1 MKRYYA
7 IQQLDRVADIYIFG
21 DIVPLEFFEGDIS
34 AAGIVGEIK
43 DLAVDE
49 IRVHI
54 DSYGG
59 AVSEGWAI
67 YNALRQHPARVVTYG
82 DGFVASAALYP
93 FLAGEERVASN
104 LSAYFFHRVSIRA
117 EGYSDELR
125 AAADEAD
132 MMTDIGISA
141 FAERTNMDE
150 AEVRRLMDGETWL
163 TPTEAL
169 ERGLATSITADAALP
184 IAQAAK
190 KSIMQRVFFAPAAE
204 ADRRAEPEERE
215 HKPET
220 AEWENEAAPE
230 QAEPTLKDIIKSLA

>member
-1 MKRYYA
+1 MKKYYA
-7 IQQLDRVADIYIFG
+7 IQQAGRAADLYIFG
-21 DIVPLEFFEGDIS
+21 DIVPFEVFDGDVS
-34 AAGIVGEIK
+34 AAGIVDEIK
-43 DLAVDE
+43 DLVVDE

-104 LSAYFFHRVSIRA
+104 LSAYFFHRVSIRV

-141 FAERTNMDE
+141 FVERTNMDE

-163 TPTEAL
+163 TPAQAL
-169 ERGLATSITADAALP
+169 EYGLATSIHKDDGLP
-184 IAQAAK
+184 VAQDAK
-190 KSIMQRVFFAPAAE
+190 KSIMQRLLRAESEEKAPAVALPK
-204 ADRRAEPEERE
+204 D
-215 HKPET
+215 K
-220 AEWENEAAPE
+220 AP
-230 QAEPTLKDIIKSLA
+230 AGVTLKEFLKR

>member
-21 DIVPLEFFEGDIS
+21 DIVPFEFFDGDVS
-34 AAGIVGEIK
+34 AAGIVDEIK
-43 DLAVDE
+43 DLVVDE

-141 FAERTNMDE
+141 FVERTNMDE

-163 TPTEAL
+163 TPAQAL
-169 ERGLATSITADAALP
+169 EYGLATSIHKDDGLP
-184 IAQAAK
+184 VAQDAK
-190 KSIMQRVFFAPAAE
+190 KSIMQRLLQAKAEPKAPAVAL
-204 ADRRAEPEERE
+204 PED
-215 HKPET
+215 K
-220 AEWENEAAPE
+220 AP
-230 QAEPTLKDIIKSLA
+230 AGIILKEFLKR

>member
-21 DIVPLEFFEGDIS
+21 DIVPFEFFDGDVS
-34 AAGIVGEIK
+34 AAGIVDEIK
-43 DLAVDE
+43 DLVVDE

-141 FAERTNMDE
+141 FVERTNMDE

-190 KSIMQRVFFAPAAE
+190 KAIMQRVFFEPAAVAATH
-204 ADRRAEPEERE
+204 ADPAGQE
-215 HKPET
+215 HKAET
-220 AEWENEAAPE
+220 AERENEAAPE
-230 QAEPTLKDIIKSLA
+230 QAEPTLKDIIKCLA

>member
-43 DLAVDE
+43 DLVVDE

-93 FLAGEERVASN
+93 YLAGEERVASN

-141 FAERTNMDE
+141 FVERTNMDE

-190 KSIMQRVFFAPAAE
+190 KAIMQRVFFAPVDE
-204 ADRRAEPEERE
+204 ADRRAEPEEQE

-220 AEWENEAAPE
+220 AEREKEAAPE
-230 QAEPTLKDIIKSLA
+230 QAEPTLKDIIKCLA

>member
-21 DIVPLEFFEGDIS
+21 DIVPFEFFDGDVS
-34 AAGIVGEIK
+34 AAGIVDEIK
-43 DLAVDE
+43 DLVVDE

-141 FAERTNMDE
+141 FVERTNMDE

-163 TPTEAL
+163 TPAQAL
-169 ERGLATSITADAALP
+169 EYGLATSIHKDEGLP
-184 IAQAAK
+184 VAQDAK
-190 KSIMQRVFFAPAAE
+190 KSIMQRLLQAEAEAKPPAVALPKNKAPAGV
-204 ADRRAEPEERE
+204 
-215 HKPET
+215 
-220 AEWENEAAPE
+220 
-230 QAEPTLKDIIKSLA
+230 TLKEFFKR

>member
-21 DIVPLEFFEGDIS
+21 DIVPFEFFDGDVS
-34 AAGIVGEIK
+34 AAGIVDEIK
-43 DLAVDE
+43 DLVVDE

-141 FAERTNMDE
+141 FVERTNMDE

-163 TPTEAL
+163 TPAQAL
-169 ERGLATSITADAALP
+169 EYGLATSIHKDDGLP
-184 IAQAAK
+184 VAQDAK
-190 KSIMQRVFFAPAAE
+190 KSIMQRLLQAKAEPKAPAVAL
-204 ADRRAEPEERE
+204 PED
-215 HKPET
+215 K
-220 AEWENEAAPE
+220 AP
-230 QAEPTLKDIIKSLA
+230 AGVTLKEFLKR

>member
-21 DIVPLEFFEGDIS
+21 DIVPFEFFESDVS

-132 MMTDIGISA
+132 MMTDIGIGA
-141 FAERTNMDE
+141 FVERTNMDE

-190 KSIMQRVFFAPAAE
+190 KAIMQRVFFAPAAE
-204 ADRRAEPEERE
+204 AARRAEPEERE

-220 AEWENEAAPE
+220 AERENEAAPE

>member
-21 DIVPLEFFEGDIS
+21 DIVPFKFFDGDVS
-34 AAGIVGEIK
+34 AAGIVGEIE
-43 DLAVDE
+43 DLVVDE

-141 FAERTNMDE
+141 FVERTNMDE

-163 TPTEAL
+163 TPAQAL
-169 ERGLATSITADAALP
+169 EYGLATSIHKDDGLP
-184 IAQAAK
+184 VAQDAK
-190 KSIMQRVFFAPAAE
+190 KSIMQRLLQAKAEPKAPAVAL
-204 ADRRAEPEERE
+204 PED
-215 HKPET
+215 K
-220 AEWENEAAPE
+220 AP
-230 QAEPTLKDIIKSLA
+230 AGVILKEFLKR

>member
-21 DIVPLEFFEGDIS
+21 DIVPFEFFDGDVS
-34 AAGIVGEIK
+34 AAGIVDEIK
-43 DLAVDE
+43 DLVVDE

-93 FLAGEERVASN
+93 FLAGEERVASD

-141 FAERTNMDE
+141 FVERTNMDE

-163 TPTEAL
+163 TPAQAL
-169 ERGLATSITADAALP
+169 EYGLATSIHKDDGLP
-184 IAQAAK
+184 VAQDAK
-190 KSIMQRVFFAPAAE
+190 KSIMQRLLQAKAEPKAPAVAL
-204 ADRRAEPEERE
+204 PED
-215 HKPET
+215 K
-220 AEWENEAAPE
+220 AP
-230 QAEPTLKDIIKSLA
+230 AGVTLKEFFKR